1 MEISSSTAFPEGV
14 VINIDKPLGW
24 TSTDVVRKIKPM
36 LRQVGYPKIKIG
48 HAGTL
53 DPLASGVLLV
63 CVGKATKM
71 VDALQAQQKEYVAKV
86 ELGATTPSYDLEHQV
101 DRRYQWQHITEEAL
115 REALKSMEGVDI
127 EQVPPIYSAKRID
140 GKRAYDYARDG
151 QEVEMRMARVSIY
164 QAELVE
170 YAPPVATIR
179 VVCSKGTYIR
189 SIARDLGVALDS
201 GGHLVYLRRTRSGE
215 YLASEG
221 ISMEELQEKLLS
233 CETNI

>member
-1 MEISSSTAFPEGV
+1 MEISATTAFPEGV

-36 LRQVGYPKIKIG
+36 LRRVGHPKIKIG

-71 VDALQAQQKEYVAKV
+71 VDALQSEQKEYIAKV

-101 DRRYQWQHITEEAL
+101 DQRYEWQHITEESIRA
-115 REALKSMEGVDI
+115 ALKEMEGVDI

-151 QEVEMRMARVSIY
+151 EQVEMRMARVSIY
-164 QAELVE
+164 EAQLLE

-189 SIARDLGVALDS
+189 SIARDLGVMLDS
-201 GGHLVYLRRTRSGE
+201 GGHLVYLRRTRSGG

-221 ISMEELQEKLLS
+221 ISMEELQEKLLP